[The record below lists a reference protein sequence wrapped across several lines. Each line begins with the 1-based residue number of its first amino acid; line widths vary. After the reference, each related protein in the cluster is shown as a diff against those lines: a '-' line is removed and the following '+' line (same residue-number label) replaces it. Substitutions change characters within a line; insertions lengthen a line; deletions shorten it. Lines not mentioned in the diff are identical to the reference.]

1 MKIMELSKNIKTKL
15 YGSFIF
21 ILTIFL
27 SIFGCIMIYSA
38 TICRAYPSYI
48 FLKKQIAAMIIGIIL
63 CGVISNLKPLVFK
76 KLTLPAFIVT
86 IILLIVA
93 LFSPA
98 VKGAHRWITI
108 PFLGNFQP
116 SELAKVVSVLLVAD
130 FLDSYRSKII
140 NGEKKFWILFA
151 MICSLCLLIV
161 IQPDIGFPFIII
173 TVFFIILFIY
183 SVKLKHL
190 LKAFLLISIVLILF
204 LFSKP
209 YRIKRILAIK
219 DAHNYKETNYQL
231 NQSILSLS
239 RGGFYGC
246 GIAKGV
252 FKEFYIP
259 ELHTDFIFSLI
270 GEELGFVGTVS
281 VILAYALFAFL
292 GFSIFYQLST
302 FNRGFYPSILA
313 LGITLTIILQA
324 YLSIAVTTK
333 LFLPKGIG
341 LPFISYGGS
350 SIIVNFL
357 SVGILISVSNTKK

>member
-1 MKIMELSKNIKTKL
+1 MDLDKNLKIKF
-15 YGSFIF
+15 YGSFVF
-21 ILTIFL
+21 TLAVFL
-27 SIFGCIMIYSA
+27 SIFGCVMVYSS
-38 TICRAYPSYI
+38 TVCKAYPSYI
-48 FLKKQIAAMIIGIIL
+48 FLKKQIIAIILGIIL
-63 CGVISNLKPLVFK
+63 CGFISNVKLKILK
-76 KLTLPAFIVT
+76 KLTFPIFIIT
-86 IILLIVA
+86 IILLILT
-93 LFSPA
+93 LFTPA
-98 VKGAHRWITI
+98 VKGAHRWITL

-116 SELAKVVSVLLVAD
+116 SELAKVASVMLTAY

-140 NGEKKFWILFA
+140 NGEKKFWILFG
-151 MICSLCLLIV
+151 MICLICFLIV
-161 IQPDIGFPFIII
+161 IQPDIGFPFIIV
-173 TVFFIILFIY
+173 TVFFIVLFVY
-183 SVKLKHL
+183 SVKFKHL
-190 LKAFLLISIVLILF
+190 LKAFLLIFIVFSLA

-219 DAHNYKETNYQL
+219 DTSYQL

-246 GIAKGV
+246 GLAKGI

-270 GEELGFVGTVS
+270 GEELGFIGTIS
-281 VILAYALFAFL
+281 IILAYALFAFF
-292 GFSIFYQLST
+292 GFSIFYKLSVV
-302 FNRGFYPSILA
+302 NREFYGSILA

-350 SIIVNFL
+350 SMIVNFI
-357 SVGILISVSNTKK
+357 SVGILMSISNSRK

>member
-1 MKIMELSKNIKTKL
+1 Q
-15 YGSFIF
+15 
-21 ILTIFL
+21 IL
-27 SIFGCIMIYSA
+27 
-38 TICRAYPSYI
+38 
-48 FLKKQIAAMIIGIIL
+48 
-63 CGVISNLKPLVFK
+63 K
-76 KLTLPAFIVT
+76 KLTFHIFIIT
-86 IILLIVA
+86 IILLILT
-93 LFSPA
+93 LFTPA
-98 VKGAHRWITI
+98 VKGAHRWITL

-116 SELAKVVSVLLVAD
+116 SELAKVTSVMLTAY

-140 NGEKKFWILFA
+140 NGEKKFWILFG
-151 MICSLCLLIV
+151 MICLICFLIA

-173 TVFFIILFIY
+173 TVFFIVLFTY
-183 SVKLKHL
+183 SVKFKHL
-190 LKAFLLISIVLILF
+190 LKAFLLILIVFTLA

-219 DAHNYKETNYQL
+219 DTQKYYKDTNYQL

-246 GIAKGV
+246 GLAKGI

-270 GEELGFVGTVS
+270 GEELGFIGTIS
-281 VILAYALFAFL
+281 IILTYALFAFF
-292 GFSIFYQLST
+292 GFSIFYKLSAV
-302 FNRGFYPSILA
+302 NREFYGSILA

-350 SIIVNFL
+350 SMIVNFV
-357 SVGILISVSNTKK
+357 SVGILISISNSRK